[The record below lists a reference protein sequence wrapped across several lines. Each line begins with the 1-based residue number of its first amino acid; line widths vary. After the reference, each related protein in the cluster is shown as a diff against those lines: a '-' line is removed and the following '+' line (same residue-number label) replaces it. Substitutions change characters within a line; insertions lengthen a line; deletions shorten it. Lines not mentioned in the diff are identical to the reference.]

1 MCPLPFV
8 GCPQSPSVQYFSTVT
23 HLQRA
28 QQPTGR
34 TSSSSSL
41 PNARFGNVGSV
52 QQPLGRAS
60 LSSHW
65 SIGLF
70 NDAEVAFQ
78 CFDRCHPPGIER
90 MHRFKNPS
98 IGTQSFSGTVVKSVS
113 TRPGP
118 FVVVLPAPQQHY
130 FLAQDAA
137 VARASVVSDTP
148 YFVPLC
154 RCIVVSLYQS
164 CCPTSS
170 SKFKTDLKYF
180 QLVELFFEL
189 YIFSPLNN
197 TFLSKKQLKGR
208 TTSVHWPRKAPPGVQ

>member
-8 GCPQSPSVQYFSTVT
+8 GCPQSPSVEYFSTVT

-28 QQPTGR
+28 QQPTR
-34 TSSSSSL
+34 WTSSSSSL
-41 PNARFGNVGSV
+41 PNARFGNVGFV

-98 IGTQSFSGTVVKSVS
+98 IGTPTPCKKCNPPDNRSILFCS
-113 TRPGP
+113 TEAFIRTYDASWVRINFMVAACLLLSSRPW
-118 FVVVLPAPQQHY
+118 VPA
-130 FLAQDAA
+130 
-137 VARASVVSDTP
+137 S
-148 YFVPLC
+148 
-154 RCIVVSLYQS
+154 
-164 CCPTSS
+164 
-170 SKFKTDLKYF
+170 
-180 QLVELFFEL
+180 
-189 YIFSPLNN
+189 
-197 TFLSKKQLKGR
+197 
-208 TTSVHWPRKAPPGVQ
+208 